1 MLQLKKYLSHIL
13 TLLGIIPVL
22 GVVCLS
28 TPELPVGEFAG
39 QWLWLGK
46 ACVFF
51 AVCILFVFTVCPKQ
65 PTLELL
71 PFSRMVVWTL
81 IMLGGMQAVWGLRQI
96 YGLSYSNHSLFAV
109 TGSFFNPGPYS
120 GYLAMVFPLCLN
132 EWLALKSKKNKRW
145 TEEAGCYIALAAM
158 LLIICVLPSGMSRS
172 AWLAAAIS
180 GLWIYGMHRNWRSML
195 NNFWI
200 KDKRRV
206 LWIASISFVV
216 LFLLLGAAFYLKK
229 DSANGRLFMWKISL
243 SAIADKPLLGHGRG
257 SFSATYGAFQE
268 AYFSRG
274 DFSPQEELV
283 AGSPE
288 YAFNEYLQIAVEW
301 GIPMLLCIVLALAF
315 CLWFGVKN
323 GQLSA
328 CGGVISLMVFSFSSY
343 PLQYPA
349 FVISLLFLL
358 MACLIANSRKWI
370 LLVFAI
376 VMGGLGSSLWCND
389 KSEAC
394 REWANARIF
403 YLSGNLKEAQKDYER
418 LYPLLRNRATFLFEY
433 GHCLHKQ
440 KKYEAS
446 NVILKE
452 AATCSCDPM
461 ILNIIGKN
469 YQQMG
474 EYVEAEKFLIRSTH
488 LLPGRIYPYYLLAK
502 LYAEPEFYNSDKL
515 RQSVEIVLTKEPKVQ
530 STAVKQM
537 REEARKL
544 LGNH

>member
-1 MLQLKKYLSHIL
+1 MLQFKKYFSHVL
-13 TLLGIIPVL
+13 TLLGIIPVI

-46 ACVFF
+46 AFVFF
-51 AVCILFVFTVCPKQ
+51 AVCILFAFTVCPKQ

-71 PFSRMVVWTL
+71 SFSRMVVWTL

-120 GYLAMVFPLCLN
+120 GYLAMVFPICLN
-132 EWLALKSKKNKRW
+132 EWLALKAKKNKTW

-180 GLWIYGMHRNWRSML
+180 GLWIYGMHRNWGAML

-200 KDKRRV
+200 NDKRRV

-216 LFLLLGAAFYLKK
+216 LFLLLSAAFYLKK

-243 SAIADKPLLGHGRG
+243 LAIADKPLLGHGRG

-268 AYFSRG
+268 AYFSGG
-274 DFSPQEELV
+274 DFSLQEELV

-288 YAFNEYLQIAVEW
+288 YAFNEYLQIVVEW

-315 CLWFGVKN
+315 YLWFGVKN

-440 KKYEAS
+440 KRYEAS

-452 AATCSCDPM
+452 AATYSCDPM

-502 LYAEPEFYNSDKL
+502 LYAEPEFYHSDKL

>member
-51 AVCILFVFTVCPKQ
+51 AVCILFAFTVCPKQ

-71 PFSRMVVWTL
+71 SFSRMVVWTL

-96 YGLSYSNHSLFAV
+96 YGLSYSNHSFFAV

-132 EWLALKSKKNKRW
+132 EWLALKAKKNKTW
-145 TEEAGCYIALAAM
+145 TEEAGCYIALASM

-180 GLWIYGMHRNWRSML
+180 GLWIYGMHRNWRAML

-200 KDKRRV
+200 KDKRKV
-206 LWIASISFVV
+206 LLIASISFVV

-257 SFSATYGAFQE
+257 SFPATYGAFQE
-268 AYFSRG
+268 AYFSGG
-274 DFSPQEELV
+274 DFSLQEELV

-288 YAFNEYLQIAVEW
+288 YAFNEYLQIVVEW

-358 MACLIANSRKWI
+358 MACLIANNRKWI
-370 LLVFAI
+370 LLVFALVI
-376 VMGGLGSSLWCND
+376 GGLGSSLWCND

-403 YLSGNLKEAQKDYER
+403 YLSGNLKSAQKD
-418 LYPLLRNRATFLFEY
+418 
-433 GHCLHKQ
+433 
-440 KKYEAS
+440 
-446 NVILKE
+446 
-452 AATCSCDPM
+452 
-461 ILNIIGKN
+461 
-469 YQQMG
+469 
-474 EYVEAEKFLIRSTH
+474 
-488 LLPGRIYPYYLLAK
+488 
-502 LYAEPEFYNSDKL
+502 
-515 RQSVEIVLTKEPKVQ
+515 
-530 STAVKQM
+530 
-537 REEARKL
+537 
-544 LGNH
+544 

>member
-1 MLQLKKYLSHIL
+1 MLQFKKYLSHVL
-13 TLLGIIPVL
+13 TLLGIVPVL

-51 AVCILFVFTVCPKQ
+51 AVCILFAFTVCFKQ

-81 IMLGGMQAVWGLRQI
+81 IMLGGIQAVWGLRQI

-120 GYLAMVFPLCLN
+120 GYLAMVFPICLN
-132 EWLALKSKKNKRW
+132 EWLALKAKKNKTW
-145 TEEAGCYIALAAM
+145 TEEAGCYIALTAM

-200 KDKRRV
+200 KDKRKV

-257 SFSATYGAFQE
+257 SFPATYGFFQE
-268 AYFSRG
+268 AYFSGG
-274 DFSPQEELV
+274 DFSSQEELV

-328 CGGVISLMVFSFSSY
+328 CGGVISFMVFSFSSY

-358 MACLIANSRKWI
+358 MACLIANNRKWI
-370 LLVFAI
+370 LLVFALVI
-376 VMGGLGSSLWCND
+376 GGLGSSLWCND

-403 YLSGNLKEAQKDYER
+403 YLSGSLKEAQKDYER

-502 LYAEPEFYNSDKL
+502 LYAEPEFYHSDKL

-544 LGNH
+544 LCNH

>member
-1 MLQLKKYLSHIL
+1 MLQFKKYFSHVL

-46 ACVFF
+46 AFVFF
-51 AVCILFVFTVCPKQ
+51 AVCILFAFTVCPKQ

-71 PFSRMVVWTL
+71 PFSRMVVWAL
-81 IMLGGMQAVWGLRQI
+81 IMLGGIQAVWGLRQI

-120 GYLAMVFPLCLN
+120 GYLAMVFPICLN
-132 EWLALKSKKNKRW
+132 EWLALKAKKNKTW
-145 TEEAGCYIALAAM
+145 TEEAGCYIALTAM

-180 GLWIYGMHRNWRSML
+180 GLWIYGMHRNWGAML

-200 KDKRRV
+200 NDKRRV

-257 SFSATYGAFQE
+257 SFPATYGAFQE
-268 AYFSRG
+268 AYFSGG
-274 DFSPQEELV
+274 DFSLQEELV

-288 YAFNEYLQIAVEW
+288 YAFNEYLQIVVEW

-315 CLWFGVKN
+315 CLWFGMKN

-328 CGGVISLMVFSFSSY
+328 CGGVISFMVFSFSSY

-349 FVISLLFLL
+349 FVISLLFLFI
-358 MACLIANSRKWI
+358 ACLIANNRKWI
-370 LLVFAI
+370 LLVFALVI
-376 VMGGLGSSLWCND
+376 GGLGSSLWCND

-440 KKYEAS
+440 KRYEAS

-452 AATCSCDPM
+452 AATRSCDPM

-474 EYVEAEKFLIRSTH
+474 EYVKAEKFLIRSTH
-488 LLPGRIYPYYLLAK
+488 LLPGRIYPYFLLAK
-502 LYAEPEFYNSDKL
+502 LYAEPAFYHSDKL